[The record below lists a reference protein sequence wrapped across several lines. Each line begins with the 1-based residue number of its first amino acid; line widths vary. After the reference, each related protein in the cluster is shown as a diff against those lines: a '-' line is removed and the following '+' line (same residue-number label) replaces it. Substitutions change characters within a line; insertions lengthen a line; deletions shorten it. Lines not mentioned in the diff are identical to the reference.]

1 MKSLVNMYRLC
12 SNSASSICGCI
23 ILEKSLDLSEP
34 LFPRM
39 AKLPAVHFNESFF
52 MIIYKEQLFYFLG
65 NSDH

>member
-1 MKSLVNMYRLC
+1 MKILVNMYRTC
-12 SNSASSICGCI
+12 SNSASSICGCL
-23 ILEKSLDLSEP
+23 ILEKSLDLFEP

-39 AKLPAVHFNESFF
+39 AKLPAVHESFF